1 MDGAF
6 NRNKYITTKETVM
19 RLYEFA
25 NAQEQLALW
34 KLISDSVWD
43 SISVQAQ
50 AQEQKRAKDAKAAKK
65 APKSSPIKLSAKRV
79 SPPTP
84 PKPRTPP
91 KKIDSKTDSKTDAEA
106 KQKSAQVAS
115 QQRQQAQA
123 TVKSTQTPITVQQQ
137 KQQVLPKAFTDTAQ
151 SNAATRPLP
160 SSTAASLAAQNAVRA
175 RSIAQTQRSLYPLA
189 HDEVVKR
196 LTS

>member
-1 MDGAF
+1 MTAMHAEG
-6 NRNKYITTKETVM
+6 V
-19 RLYEFA
+19 
-25 NAQEQLALW
+25 EQVRYLL
-34 KLISDSVWD
+34 
-43 SISVQAQ
+43 
-50 AQEQKRAKDAKAAKK
+50 KAMHSGGK
-65 APKSSPIKLSAKRV
+65 
-79 SPPTP
+79 
-84 PKPRTPP
+84 
-91 KKIDSKTDSKTDAEA
+91 KTDSKTDAEA
-106 KQKSAQVAS
+106 KQKSEQLTRQS
-115 QQRQQAQA
+115 RQQAQA
-123 TVKSTQTPITVQQQ
+123 TVKSTQTPITPQQQ

>member
-1 MDGAF
+1 
-6 NRNKYITTKETVM
+6 M

-65 APKSSPIKLSAKRV
+65 APKTSPIKLSAKRV
-79 SPPTP
+79 SPSTP

-91 KKIDSKTDSKTDAEA
+91 KKTDAEA
-106 KQKSAQVAS
+106 KQKSAQLAS
-115 QQRQQAQA
+115 QSRQQAQA
-123 TVKSTQTPITVQQQ
+123 TVKSTQLPSTPQQQ

>member
-1 MDGAF
+1 
-6 NRNKYITTKETVM
+6 M

-43 SISVQAQ
+43 GISVQAQ

-79 SPPTP
+79 LPPTP
-84 PKPRTPP
+84 PKPRTLP
-91 KKIDSKTDSKTDAEA
+91 KKTVSKTDADA
-106 KQKSAQVAS
+106 KQKSAQLTS

-123 TVKSTQTPITVQQQ
+123 TVKSTQLPSTPQQQ

>member
-1 MDGAF
+1 
-6 NRNKYITTKETVM
+6 M

-50 AQEQKRAKDAKAAKK
+50 AQAQKRAKDAKAAKK
-65 APKSSPIKLSAKRV
+65 APKSSPSKLSAKRV

-91 KKIDSKTDSKTDAEA
+91 KKTVSNTDARKDAEA
-106 KQKSAQVAS
+106 KQKSV
-115 QQRQQAQA
+115 
-123 TVKSTQTPITVQQQ
+123 PQQQ
-137 KQQVLPKAFTDTAQ
+137 KPQVLPNVFT
-151 SNAATRPLP
+151 
-160 SSTAASLAAQNAVRA
+160 STARSNPAQPLSPVTSASSLADQNSLKTRSDRLRA
-175 RSIAQTQRSLYPLA
+175 PDTVAGVQRQLDPLA
-189 HDEVVKR
+189 SSDVVKR
-196 LTS
+196 LTR

>member
-1 MDGAF
+1 
-6 NRNKYITTKETVM
+6 M
-19 RLYEFA
+19 RLFEFVDA
-25 NAQEQLALW
+25 EAQMALW
-34 KLISDSVWD
+34 KLISDSVWTAID
-43 SISVQAQ
+43 AERQKQAQ
-50 AQEQKRAKDAKAAKK
+50 AAAHKPVK
-65 APKSSPIKLSAKRV
+65 QPKSSPSKSSAKRA

-84 PKPRTPP
+84 PKPRTLP
-91 KKIDSKTDSKTDAEA
+91 KKTDSKTDARKDAEA
-106 KQKSAQVAS
+106 KQKSAQLA

-123 TVKSTQTPITVQQQ
+123 AVKSTDTPITTQQQ

>member
-1 MDGAF
+1 
-6 NRNKYITTKETVM
+6 M

-50 AQEQKRAKDAKAAKK
+50 AQEQKRAKDAKTAKK

-91 KKIDSKTDSKTDAEA
+91 KKTDIKTDATKDADA
-106 KQKSAQVAS
+106 KQKSV
-115 QQRQQAQA
+115 
-123 TVKSTQTPITVQQQ
+123 PQQQ
-137 KQQVLPKAFTDTAQ
+137 KPQVLPKAFTDTAQ

-196 LTS
+196 LTR